1 MREREVKMVSEA
13 ALIGDMT
20 TPAPE
25 VVEAV
30 RQLDGPILLL
40 GVSGKMGP
48 TLAELLVRA
57 GARQV
62 VGVARFGDAE
72 KRRYLEER
80 RCANHC
86 LRPAGRRGAEGT
98 ARCTQRHFA
107 RWV

>member
-1 MREREVKMVSEA
+1 MVSEA
-13 ALIGDMT
+13 ALIDDMT
-20 TPAPE
+20 TPTPE

-57 GARQV
+57 GAQQV
-62 VGVARFGDAE
+62 VGVARFTDAE

-80 RCANHC
+80 RRANYC
-86 LRPAGRRGAEGT
+86 LRLAGRR
-98 ARCTQRHFA
+98 RL
-107 RWV
+107 